1 MRIARTLWWEK
12 GGTPR
17 HGSPKS
23 GKGREIRLTDRA
35 VEAHKRHRV
44 QQNEQRL
51 AMCSAWVDSGLVFT
65 TRIGTPLRRDT
76 VYRRH
81 FQPLLAKAAL
91 PPVTPG
97 RGAQRTGA
105 DAPVGGGRLQR
116 VRGGAVHGGKRP
128 PHRAGPSYLS
138 AVQVLR
144 SRCRTGRSLGT
155 KRGTSSQ

>member
-81 FQPLLAKAAL
+81 FQPLLAKAGL
-91 PPVTPG
+91 PPVTL
-97 RGAQRTGA
+97 RTLRHTCATSLLAQGTHPVLVQHLLRHSTVAMTLDRYSHWTPSMG
-105 DAPVGGGRLQR
+105 DATATAMQ
-116 VRGGAVHGGKRP
+116 
-128 PHRAGPSYLS
+128 S
-138 AVQVLR
+138 A
-144 SRCRTGRSLGT
+144 LGL
-155 KRGTSSQ
+155 